1 MGTVDFF
8 SAYTELPERFP
19 DLVTATQ
26 AARDLPGRDDFLLVA
41 VHLRGG
47 TNSAGLEA
55 ELVSGF
61 ETEGEREVVI
71 VTVEE
76 VLFDNTYEI
85 EYVLVFE
92 KEKENG
98 ESAGHE
104 DDGELGL
111 GGEEVAPEPYEVPG
125 QVGDGSG
132 PSELDE

>member
-1 MGTVDFF
+1 MGVTDSF
-8 SAYTELPERFP
+8 SAYTELPDRFP
-19 DLVTATQ
+19 DLVTATA
-26 AARDLPGRDDFLLVA
+26 AARELPGREDFLLVA

-47 TNSAGLEA
+47 TNSQGLETQ
-55 ELVSGF
+55 VISGF

-92 KEKENG
+92 KETE
-98 ESAGHE
+98 
-104 DDGELGL
+104 DGEDAGYEGDGEPGL
-111 GGEEVAPEPYEVPG
+111 GGEEVAPEPHEVPG
-125 QVGDGSG
+125 QAGDGTG